1 MLLPFLQTTTEAPS
15 AEELEHLADSAKAT
29 LQHFAE
35 DLARD
40 PNGTIQGLLEDLLHF
55 GIKVV
60 VAILIYIAGAWLIKK
75 IRKMIANMFARRKA
89 DPALATFV
97 GSFTSIAL
105 TIILIIITISTLGIN
120 TTSLA
125 ALLAAGGMA
134 IGMAMSGTVQN
145 FAGGIMILAF
155 KPFKVGDFI
164 EVQGYTGTVKEVTIV
179 NTTLTTA
186 DNKSIL
192 IPNGTIVGS
201 NINNYSR
208 NPLRRVDW
216 EVGVE
221 YGADAEVCKSK
232 LMELVKS
239 DPRVIDS
246 STPGAADPVVVL
258 SRLGDS
264 AVVFSVRAWVKTE
277 DYWDVF
283 FKLNDLIY
291 TELPKAGIQFPFPQL
306 DVHVHKES

>member
-1 MLLPFLQTTTEAPS
+1 MLLPFLQTTTAPS
-15 AEELEHLADSAKAT
+15 PEEIEQRADSVRVSIEQFAEELAK
-29 LQHFAE
+29 
-35 DLARD
+35 D
-40 PNGTIQGLLEDLLHF
+40 PNGTIQELLQDLLHF

-60 VAILIYIAGAWLIKK
+60 IAILIYIVGAWLIKK
-75 IRKMIANMFARRKA
+75 IRKMLANMFTRRNA
-89 DPALATFV
+89 DPALASFV
-97 GSFTSIAL
+97 GSFISIAL

-164 EVQGYTGTVKEVTIV
+164 ETQGYTGTVTDVSIV
-179 NTTLTTA
+179 NTSLTTP
-186 DNKSIL
+186 DNKAIL

-208 NPLRRVDW
+208 HPLRRVDW

-221 YGADAEVCKSK
+221 YGADSELCKK
-232 LMELVKS
+232 VLMDLVKADS
-239 DPRVIDS
+239 RVLDATTEGAMDPM
-246 STPGAADPVVVL
+246 VVL
-258 SRLGDS
+258 SRLSDS
-264 AVVFSVRAWVKTE
+264 AVVFSVRVWVKTP

-283 FKLNDLIY
+283 FAINDQIY
-291 TELPKAGIQFPFPQL
+291 TKLPKAGIQFPFPQL